1 MTNIPTFLVC
11 LVSTAS
17 VCAAEIIVSVN
28 ATDARGLDASAGL
41 MRLVDQ
47 RDGQP
52 TYPAFSALGHTLPR
66 LNAHGAPRPVKKP
79 TLS

>member
-17 VCAAEIIVSVN
+17 VCAAEIIVKVN
-28 ATDARGLDASAGL
+28 AADVRGLDTSAGL
-41 MRLVDQ
+41 VRLVDL

-52 TYPAFSALGHTLPR
+52 TYPAFSGLGPGQSHFH
-66 LNAHGAPRPVKKP
+66 AHGALKPVKKP
-79 TLS
+79 TLF